1 MSGVNTRSADVDID
15 IGSLFSA
22 IARNWFRIAVFT
34 LAVTAIAA
42 FLAFTATPKYR
53 AETRVVIGS
62 QESVFTREEQPQT
75 NDPLLDKEGVTSQ
88 VEIIRSTDL
97 LTKVAAEYR
106 LADRD
111 EFRESG
117 IVAFVESVLSGFGL
131 AADPDNITPEQK
143 IIKEIRDK
151 LDVYPVENSR
161 VIVISFSSEDP
172 QLAADFANGLG
183 RAYVDL
189 QRDAKIEQNTDA
201 TRWLEPEIEK
211 LRQSVRDAEA
221 RVASFRAQSDLLIG
235 QNNSVLATQQLSEL
249 STELSRVRASRASA
263 KARAE
268 AVAGAL
274 ASGASLDTVPEVLA
288 SDLIGRLREREV
300 ELRADI
306 ADLSTTLLEQH
317 PRIIALK
324 SQLADMQEQI
334 RREAVKVQKGLEQE
348 ASTAQL
354 REEELVRELNRL
366 KAASG
371 QAGEQEVRL
380 RELEREAD
388 AQRELL
394 ESYLT
399 RYRAAASRNEQN
411 YAPADARIFAAATPI
426 EPDSPNK
433 VAIIA
438 TAFAGS
444 LLLSIIAVML
454 SEIFSG
460 RAMRTAYVPG
470 QVYNVPMQPVAPAE
484 ATLAAETPAQAPP
497 PPSTVPL
504 KPATRKSGGSAR
516 NPVQA
521 RIQRLAE
528 RIVAGGLQRVVA
540 VSPEGNEGAAASI
553 MLARAISDT
562 GLRTL
567 LVDLTAEG
575 AASRPMLDGAE
586 AAGITDL
593 LCGEGQFSDIIH
605 GDLYSEAHVVP
616 VGMANAARAMRAIDR
631 LPAILNALNTAYEM
645 VVIEAGPTDP
655 DATDRLMA
663 SNTAL
668 LLNAVDPDSETVAAA
683 AVAFYD
689 AGYEDIELVTLAG
702 AGKAKAQ
709 GEAA

>member
-22 IARNWFRIAVFT
+22 IARNWLRIAVFT

-42 FLAFTATPKYR
+42 FLAFTATPKYS

-88 VEIIRSTDL
+88 AEIIRSSDL
-97 LTKVAAEYR
+97 ITQVAREFHLAE
-106 LADRD
+106 RD
-111 EFRESG
+111 EFRENG

-131 AADPDNITPEQK
+131 ASDPDNITPEQK
-143 IIKEIRDK
+143 IIRKVREK
-151 LDVYPVENSR
+151 LEVFPIEDSR
-161 VIVISFSSEDP
+161 VIVISFTSEDP
-172 QLAADFANGLG
+172 QLAADVANGLG
-183 RAYVDL
+183 RAYVGL
-189 QRDAKIEQNTDA
+189 QREAKIEQNTDA

-211 LRQSVRDAEA
+211 LRMSVRDAEA
-221 RVASFRAQSDLLIG
+221 RVAEYRAQSDLLIG

-268 AVAGAL
+268 AVGHAL

-306 ADLSTTLLEQH
+306 ADLSTTLLGQH

-334 RREAVKVQKGLEQE
+334 RREAVKVQKGLAQE
-348 ASTAQL
+348 AATAQL

-399 RYRAAASRNEQN
+399 RYRAATSRNEQN

-426 EPDSPNK
+426 EPNSPNK
-433 VAIIA
+433 PAIIG

-460 RAMRTAYVPG
+460 RAMRPAYVPG
-470 QVYNVPMQPVAPAE
+470 QVYNVPMQPATPADAQPDMAGDVAPP
-484 ATLAAETPAQAPP
+484 ATA
-497 PPSTVPL
+497 VPL
-504 KPATRKSGGSAR
+504 KPAARKGAPGR
-516 NPVQA
+516 NPVHA

-540 VSPEGNEGAAASI
+540 ISPEGNEGAAASI

-593 LCGEGQFSDIIH
+593 LCGEGEFSDIIH
-605 GDLYSEAHVVP
+605 GDLYSDAHVVP
-616 VGMANAARAMRAIDR
+616 TGTANAARAIRSIDR

-655 DATDRLMA
+655 DATDRLMSA
-663 SNTAL
+663 DTAL
-668 LLNAVDPDSETVAAA
+668 LLNAIDPESDAVAEA

-702 AGKAKAQ
+702 TKKGAGS
-709 GEAA
+709 EAA